1 MKISSLLAG
10 DRGTLSCELF
20 PPKANQP
27 LADALPIVKETALL
41 RPAFISVTNGAA
53 GSTGSHTVDV
63 ATAAQQAGVP
73 ALAHLVCMGARKETI
88 CQTLTQLKQAG
99 IQNILALR
107 GDPPINGE
115 ITGDFAHASQLTR
128 YILEQGDFCVGGACY
143 PEGHPESPS
152 MDQDLDHLKCKVES
166 GCAFLTTQM
175 FFDNNILYNFMFRL
189 LKKGVNVP
197 VVAGIMPVT
206 NARQIARIVKLSGT
220 SLPAR
225 FRAIVDK
232 FQDNPAAM
240 RQAGIAYATDQI
252 IDLVANGVT
261 HVHLYT
267 MNKPSIAGAIMANLS
282 EIFPCV

>member
-1 MKISSLLAG
+1 MKISQMLSDG
-10 DRGTLSCELF
+10 RGTLSCELF

-27 LADALPIVKETALL
+27 LADALPIVRQTARL

-53 GSTGSHTVDV
+53 GANGGHTLEV
-63 ATAAQQAGVP
+63 AQAAQQAGVP
-73 ALAHLVCMGARKETI
+73 ALAHLVCVGATRGAIDET
-88 CQTLTQLKQAG
+88 LKRLGRAG
-99 IQNILALR
+99 IANLLALR
-107 GDPPINGE
+107 GDLPEGGAAE
-115 ITGDFAHASQLTR
+115 GDFAHASDLTR
-128 YILEQGDFCVGGACY
+128 YILSRGDFCVGGACY

-152 MDQDLDHLKCKVES
+152 MDRDLDLLKRKVDS

-189 LKKGVNVP
+189 LKKGVEAP

-206 NARQIARIVKLSGT
+206 NARQISRIVRLSGT
-220 SLPAR
+220 SLPPR
-225 FRAIVDK
+225 FRAIVDR

-267 MNKPSIAGAIMANLS
+267 MNKPDIAGKIMENLS
-282 EIFPCV
+282 EIFPCA